1 MIDISEF
8 KKDLKKFW
16 EKADSLLKEDKYNQ
30 AIQCYIQSITC
41 LNNLLKY
48 DENQYNTPVYLV
60 KKKEIEQKI
69 EEIRA
74 REKKEIQQNIEQL
87 NIEQL
92 TNKAKELMTDALY
105 YDKLGDY
112 EKAYD
117 LYIKTVIHIQ
127 HLIKKDINPYTKK
140 LYIEKAKSFCIRAK
154 EIKEKELKYIEN
166 KSEIDNDKYNE
177 LNNNSNNNNLELLNI
192 IKEKDQKIKDLESKL
207 ARYPIKLEEGE
218 KLISVIFQ
226 SVNQEIH
233 CSIICKNNDQF
244 YKLEEQLYNE
254 YPNYRNVENYFVV
267 NGNKINRFKNL
278 IENKIKNNDIITL
291 ITID

>member
-1 MIDISEF
+1 M
-8 KKDLKKFW
+8 
-16 EKADSLLKEDKYNQ
+16 
-30 AIQCYIQSITC
+30 
-41 LNNLLKY
+41 
-48 DENQYNTPVYLV
+48 
-60 KKKEIEQKI
+60 EQK
-69 EEIRA
+69 
-74 REKKEIQQNIEQL
+74 IEQL
-87 NIEQL
+87 NIDQIR
-92 TNKAKELMTDALY
+92 NKVKEFATDAVY

-117 LYIKTVIHIQ
+117 LYIKATQ
-127 HLIKKDINPYTKK
+127 QLQLLIKNDQNPYVIEV
-140 LYIEKAKSFCIRAK
+140 YEEKAKGYCIRAK
-154 EIKEKELKYIEN
+154 EIKDKKLNNREN
-166 KSEIDNDKYNE
+166 KSEIANDKYNE
-177 LNNNSNNNNLELLNI
+177 LNNNSNNNYLELLNI

-207 ARYPIKLEEGE
+207 ERYPIKLEEGE
-218 KLISVIFQ
+218 KLISIIFQ

-291 ITID
+291 IPID

>member
-218 KLISVIFQ
+218 KLISVIFP